1 MISNINVESFI
12 EQENCYICMEKTC
25 EIGIRLY
32 PKQTDKVKLA
42 KKYIEI
48 IKIKKIIKNN
58 TKYE

>member
-1 MISNINVESFI
+1 ML
-12 EQENCYICMEKTC
+12 YICMEKTC
-25 EIGIRLY
+25 EIGVRLY